1 MKKGGKIV
9 PEMKLLKG
17 KEAAIFEVGVVVKD
31 LNRTIEY
38 LTSLGLGPFRIRM
51 STHPSGVVRGE
62 KTYYNLRVAM
72 SQQGPVQLQLIEY
85 LEGETI
91 FQQFLREKGEGLHHI
106 AFKVRDLSAALAK
119 SIARGVDVLQQDQFV
134 GGGGLAHLDSMKMGG
149 FIIKLI
155 QHPPGFDPSVGVKYG

>member
-9 PEMKLLKG
+9 PQEKMLDG

-31 LNRTIEY
+31 LDKTIEY
-38 LTSLGLGPFRIRM
+38 LASLGLGPFRIRM
-51 STHPSGVVRGE
+51 STHPSGLVHGK
-62 KTYYNLRVAM
+62 KTYYQVRVAM

-91 FQQFLREKGEGLHHI
+91 FQDFLREKGEGLHHI
-106 AFKVRDLSAALAK
+106 AFRVEDLSAALAK
-119 SIARGVDVLQQDQFV
+119 SSGQGMNVLQQDQFV
-134 GGGGLAHLDSMKMGG
+134 GGGGLAHLGSEKMGG
-149 FIIKLI
+149 FVIKLI

>member
-9 PEMKLLKG
+9 PEEKMLEG

-31 LNRTIEY
+31 LDKTIEY
-38 LTSLGLGPFRIRM
+38 LASLGLGPFRIRM
-51 STHPSGVVRGE
+51 STHPSGLVHGK
-62 KTYYNLRVAM
+62 KTYYKVRVAM

-91 FQQFLREKGEGLHHI
+91 FQDFLRDKGEGLHHI
-106 AFKVRDLSAALAK
+106 AFKVGDLSAALARSVSK
-119 SIARGVDVLQQDQFV
+119 GISVLQQDQFV
-134 GGGGLAHLDSMKMGG
+134 GGGGLAHLGSEKMGG
-149 FIIKLI
+149 IAIKLI